1 MTVSIDIEAARR
13 PDALSLPCDSVREAG
28 GQPWV
33 MAVRD
38 GRTVRQ
44 PVKLGLRGAG
54 RCEVV
59 EGLNEGEVVLPA
71 SATLGEGRRVAAV
84 DRK

>member
-13 PDALSLPCDSVREAG
+13 PDALSLPCDSLHEAA

-59 EGLNEGEVVLPA
+59 DGLSEGEAVLSA

-84 DRK
+84 NRK

>member
-1 MTVSIDIEAARR
+1 MTVSIDIETARR

-59 EGLNEGEVVLPA
+59 EGLSEGEAVLSA

-84 DRK
+84 NRK